1 MSRAK
6 AKLCKVH
13 DLQGRFPDVILEKK
27 DCDMIANALAN
38 TYPFQEIYDLY
49 SYFKDLGRINSVNYK
64 CRMRK
69 QTLENLI

>member
-27 DCDMIANALAN
+27 DCDMIADALAK
-38 TYPFQEIYDLY
+38 TYPFQEIDDLY
-49 SYFKDLGRINSVNYK
+49 SYFKDLGHINSVKYK
-64 CRMRK
+64 SRMRK
-69 QTLENLI
+69 TNI